1 MMEYEGSI
9 HREII
14 AIKYAF
20 SEYRKKLYGPMFA
33 FKPHSALGPSLLK
46 QHISMIHNTTMQAT
60 DHIVALGDVLK
71 NLLHP
76 DHSQHPTPT
85 NAKEVPRY
93 FYSVALREHI
103 ETLLPRNLDTPQT
116 QVPRLR
122 SAQKKALRQDKAP

>member
-1 MMEYEGSI
+1 MKDHF

-20 SEYRKKLYGPMFA
+20 PEDRKKLYGPMFA
-33 FKPHSALGPSLLK
+33 FKPRSPLGSSLLK
-46 QHISMIHNTTMQAT
+46 QHISVIHNTTMRVT
-60 DHIVALGDVLK
+60 DHIVALGEVLK

-76 DHSQHPTPT
+76 DNFQHPTPT

-93 FYSVALREHI
+93 LYSAALREHL
-103 ETLLPRNLDTPQT
+103 ETLLPSNLGTPQT

-122 SAQKKALRQDKAP
+122 SARKKVLHQDKAP